1 MKVLNFGS
9 LNVDNVYTLPHIVT
23 AGETILS
30 DHLSQFPGG
39 KGLNQS
45 VALAKAGLDVWHAGI
60 IGNDG
65 QMLLETLK
73 GAGVHTDY
81 IRQLDVRGGHT
92 VIQVDEKT
100 GQNCIIL
107 YGGTNQMQ
115 TKEYVDEVLAH
126 FGKGDYLVLQNE
138 INQLDYIIDRAYAA
152 GMKIILNPSPYNK
165 ALDACDLNKVS
176 LFLVNEIE
184 AAQITG
190 NNDAEHALDALHET
204 YPNAAFV
211 LTLGSDGAWYY
222 DGEQKVFQDIFKV
235 KAVDTTAAGDTFTGF
250 FVKKLADGAD
260 IQTALRTAAKAS
272 SIAVTRVGAAP
283 SIPTMEEV
291 EASLKEE

>member
-9 LNVDNVYTLPHIVT
+9 LNVDYTYRLQHIVQG
-23 AGETILS
+23 GETISSNEL
-30 DHLSQFPGG
+30 HEYCGG

-45 VALAKAGLDVWHAGI
+45 VALARAGVDVWHAGI

-65 QMLLETLK
+65 QMLLDACAE
-73 GAGVHTDY
+73 AGVHTEF
-81 IRQLDVRGGHT
+81 IKKMDVRGGHT
-92 VIQVDEKT
+92 VIQVDDN

-107 YGGTNQMQ
+107 YGGTNMMQ
-115 TKEYVDEVLAH
+115 TPEFVDEVLSH
-126 FGKGDYLVLQNE
+126 FGEGDYLVLQNE
-138 INQLDYIIDRAYAA
+138 VNILDYIIDRAYER
-152 GMKIILNPSPYNK
+152 GMKIVLNPSPFND
-165 ALDACDLNKVS
+165 ALKACDLKKVS

-190 NNDAEHALDALHET
+190 NEQAEDMLEALHKE
-204 YPNAAFV
+204 YPEAAFV

-222 DGEQKVFQDIFKV
+222 DGKEKVFQDIFKV

-250 FVKKLADGAD
+250 FVKKLTEGAD

-272 SIAVTRVGAAP
+272 SIAVTRVGAVP
-283 SIPTMEEV
+283 SIPDMAEV
-291 EASLKEE
+291 EASLAGE